1 MSADAQ
7 AANIV
12 CKNHFFEQV
21 ELAQLLYK
29 QQCHSYGVV
38 HSSILQRLLPYHL
51 RISLSLMGKNG
62 QSRVCMNIR
71 SCESI
76 EIKKDGRKVVQPF
89 APVTELNIMETVH
102 RKGFTT
108 QQVAERLGVT
118 KAAVSQMT
126 SGNPTLSTIYKIAWA
141 IGVDPRDF
149 FYRMASDGTIIE
161 EPKVSFEKLKE
172 YAERERL
179 GPLFAQTPQ
188 DAHKVLVCPNCAT
201 AFLVTNIPRYAEEKN
216 DTKV

>member
-1 MSADAQ
+1 
-7 AANIV
+7 
-12 CKNHFFEQV
+12 
-21 ELAQLLYK
+21 
-29 QQCHSYGVV
+29 
-38 HSSILQRLLPYHL
+38 
-51 RISLSLMGKNG
+51 MGENG

-172 YAERERL
+172 SVRTL
-179 GPLFAQTPQ
+179 GSAVRTDSARRTQGVGMPQ
-188 DAHKVLVCPNCAT
+188 LRHRFSRHQHSTIC
-201 AFLVTNIPRYAEEKN
+201 RGEE
-216 DTKV
+216 

>member
-1 MSADAQ
+1 MVD
-7 AANIV
+7 
-12 CKNHFFEQV
+12 
-21 ELAQLLYK
+21 
-29 QQCHSYGVV
+29 
-38 HSSILQRLLPYHL
+38 
-51 RISLSLMGKNG
+51 
-62 QSRVCMNIR
+62 
-71 SCESI
+71 I
-76 EIKKDGRKVVQPF
+76 EIKKDGRKVVQPY

-141 IGVDPRDF
+141 IDVDPRDF

>member
-1 MSADAQ
+1 MVD
-7 AANIV
+7 
-12 CKNHFFEQV
+12 
-21 ELAQLLYK
+21 
-29 QQCHSYGVV
+29 
-38 HSSILQRLLPYHL
+38 
-51 RISLSLMGKNG
+51 
-62 QSRVCMNIR
+62 
-71 SCESI
+71 I
-76 EIKKDGRKVVQPF
+76 EIKKDGRKVVQPY

-126 SGNPTLSTIYKIAWA
+126 SGNPTISTIYKIAWA
-141 IGVDPRDF
+141 IDVD
-149 FYRMASDGTIIE
+149 RMAQDGTIIE

-216 DTKV
+216 GVG